1 MLEVKFFSFA
11 PCSFRGWGLTIPKI
25 SCNLIGVMEYTRISY
40 KLGLKKA
47 KDSGTL
53 QKFLAET
60 PYCTPGLIEKS
71 IDGEGSS
78 EGSSE
83 SRDVPF
89 VMTDSGA
96 DREGDIVISAGVDTT
111 NFKEAGSVLW
121 GHRADRPEFV
131 LGYPTEVSK
140 EETRIKTIARFF
152 TAEEN
157 EWADRV
163 FRMVKSGGLR
173 GMSVG
178 LLVAEYSEASDR
190 PGFMPVNILRS
201 ELIETSVTPVP
212 MNPRAISEAARGSAD
227 EAKAITEMLEE
238 ATETNSELEASAAV
252 TGLDEDQIKA
262 LVLET
267 IKQFNGNRTIDSG
280 SAKKAARSVLDY
292 YLR

>member
-1 MLEVKFFSFA
+1 
-11 PCSFRGWGLTIPKI
+11 
-25 SCNLIGVMEYTRISY
+25 MEYTRIAY

-60 PYCTPGLIEKS
+60 PYLSPGLIEKS
-71 IDGEGSS
+71 VDGES
-78 EGSSE
+78 EQESA

-111 NFKEAGSVLW
+111 NFSEAGSVLW
-121 GHRADRPEFV
+121 GHRADHPDFV
-131 LGYPTEVSK
+131 LGYPVETTK

-152 TAEEN
+152 PAKEN
-157 EWADRV
+157 EVADRV
-163 FRMVKSGGLR
+163 YRMVKSGGLR

-190 PGFMPVNILRS
+190 PGFMPMNILRS

-227 EAKAITEMLEE
+227 EAKAITYMLEE
-238 ATETNSELEASAAV
+238 ATETQEQVEASSEV
-252 TGLDEDQIKA
+252 TGLTADEIKA

-280 SAKKAARSVLDY
+280 SANKAAPSVLDY

>member
-1 MLEVKFFSFA
+1 MD
-11 PCSFRGWGLTIPKI
+11 
-25 SCNLIGVMEYTRISY
+25 YTRISY

-60 PYCTPGLIEKS
+60 PYMSPGLIEKS
-71 IDGEGSS
+71 VGGDGDQAPA
-78 EGSSE
+78 
-83 SRDVPF
+83 SRDIPF

-111 NFKEAGSVLW
+111 NFAEAGSVLW

-131 LGYPTEVSK
+131 LGYPVETTK
-140 EETRIKTIARFF
+140 EETCIKTMARFF
-152 TAEEN
+152 SAEEN

-190 PGFMPVNILRS
+190 SGFMPVNILRS

-238 ATETNSELEASAAV
+238 ATETQAQVEASSEV
-252 TGLDEDQIKA
+252 TGLSADEIKS

-267 IKQFNGNRTIDSG
+267 IKQFDGNRTIDSG
-280 SAKKAARSVLDY
+280 SAKKAAPSVLDY